1 MDHVGRRVERAAIT
15 QLLADARA
23 GRSRVLVVRGE
34 AGIGK
39 TDLIDYARTASRPLK
54 FDVRSSVGTESAAQF
69 AFAGLH
75 ELCAPLLDH
84 SRALPE
90 PQRVALGVA
99 LGQHSGAPPDRFLV
113 GLATLNLLAEVAER
127 RPLLCIVDDAQWLDQ
142 VSAQVLAFV
151 ARRVDAE
158 RIALIFAVR
167 DDAGGES
174 AAFAGLPDLRV
185 EGLADADART
195 LLSAAVRTPLDERVR
210 ERIIAEARGNPLALL
225 ETPRSIP
232 PSRFAG
238 GFERPDSADVPRRIE
253 ETFRQRWA
261 RLPTEAQQ
269 LLLVAAAESTGDV
282 SLLWRAAAQLQIAGD
297 AASDAEAAGLVD
309 IDAKVRFR
317 HPLVRSA
324 VYQAATPSDR
334 RRVHAALAA
343 VTDPRS
349 DPDRRA
355 WHRSQATL
363 GHDEGV
369 AAELELSAERA
380 RSRGGSAAAAAFLR
394 RAAEL
399 TPGPER
405 RSLRSLQAA
414 HAAHEAGAYESALEL
429 LFVAE
434 GGRLDHVHRARLELM
449 RAQIAFHTT
458 RGREAP
464 RMLLAAAATLAPLD
478 ADLSRDSYLH
488 ALEASFHVGRLGR
501 GGELI
506 HAARVARNAPPPS
519 SSVRPLD
526 LMLDGLVVLFTEGF
540 EASVTTLQQA
550 LKDLRSRD
558 VKADEGS
565 RRWLWLACNIARTLW
580 EDEDMHEF
588 AVLDVRLARE
598 EGALARLPAA
608 LNSLASVLVLRGEL
622 QGAADLLAEEHEIT
636 QATGA
641 PPLPNGRLILAAWGG
656 RQEETVKLHAV
667 MVEEAAGRGEGAT
680 LGLSDVA
687 MAVLH
692 NGLGNY
698 EDALAA
704 ASRPIEHNELTFANV
719 ALPEMVEAAVRIG
732 QFDRAAET
740 FDVLSSRA
748 RASGTDWALGLE
760 ARSKALLDR
769 GPGAEELY
777 REAIERLERTR
788 MTTHLARAHLVY
800 GEWLRRKSRRHD
812 ARGAL
817 RTAHEMLLDMGSEA
831 FATRAARELRATGLQ
846 PRKRAARSS
855 DALTAQE
862 LHVARLVA
870 TGATSREVAAQLFLS
885 PRTIEAHLRSIF
897 RKLDITSRR
906 QLREARL
913 S

>member
-1 MDHVGRRVERAAIT
+1 MDHVGRRAERAAVK
-15 QLLADARA
+15 QLIADARA
-23 GRSRVLVVRGE
+23 GQSRVLVVRGE

-39 TDLIDYARTASRPLK
+39 TELIDYAAGVAQPLK
-54 FDVRSSVGTESAAQF
+54 VHVRTSVGTESAAQF

-75 ELCAPLLDH
+75 ELCAPLLEH

-99 LGQHSGAPPDRFLV
+99 LGQQTGAAPDRFLV
-113 GLATLNLLAEVAER
+113 GLATLNLLAEVADK

-151 ARRVDAE
+151 ARRLNAE
-158 RIALIFAVR
+158 RIALVFAVR

-174 AAFAGLPDLRV
+174 AVFAGLPDLRV
-185 EGLADADART
+185 EALADADART
-195 LLSAAVRTPLDERVR
+195 LLSAAVRTPMDERVR

-232 PSRFAG
+232 PSQFAG
-238 GFERPDSADVPRRIE
+238 GFERPDAADVPRRIE

-261 RLPTEAQQ
+261 SLPPEAQQ

-297 AASDAEAAGLVD
+297 TVYDAEAAGLVE
-309 IDAKVRFR
+309 IDATVRFR

-334 RRVHAALAA
+334 RRVHGALAA
-343 VTDPRS
+343 VTDART

-355 WHRSQATL
+355 WHRSQAAP

-405 RSLRSLQAA
+405 RSLRALRAA

-429 LFVAE
+429 LLVAE
-434 GGRLDHVHRARLELM
+434 SGPLDQLQRARLELM

-464 RMLLAAAATLAPLD
+464 RMLLNAATTLAPLD
-478 ADLSRDSYLH
+478 ADLSRDSYLR

-519 SSVRPLD
+519 AAVRPLD
-526 LMLDGLVVLFTEGF
+526 LMLDGLVALFTEGF
-540 EASVTTLQQA
+540 EASVTTLQQS

-558 VKADEGS
+558 VREDEGS

-598 EGALARLPAA
+598 TGALARLPAA
-608 LNSLASVLVLRGEL
+608 LNSLASVLVLRGDL
-622 QGAADLLAEEHEIT
+622 QGATDLLAEEHEIT

-656 RQEETVKLHAV
+656 RQEEALKLHAV

-687 MAVLH
+687 MAVLQ

-698 EDALAA
+698 QDALAA
-704 ASRPIEHNELTFANV
+704 ASRPVEHNELTFANV
-719 ALPEMVEAAVRIG
+719 ALPEMIEAAVRIG
-732 QFDRAAET
+732 QVDRAAET
-740 FDVLSSRA
+740 FHVLSARA

-760 ARSKALLDR
+760 ARSRALLDR

-788 MTTHLARAHLVY
+788 MSTHLARAHLVY
-800 GEWLRRKSRRHD
+800 GEWLRRKGRRHD

-831 FATRAARELRATGLQ
+831 FAARAARELRATGLQ
-846 PRKRAARSS
+846 PRKRTARSS
-855 DALTAQE
+855 DVLTAQE

-885 PRTIEAHLRSIF
+885 PRTIETHLRSIF

-906 QLREARL
+906 QLREMRL